1 MRSLLFVPGDS
12 PRKLDKA
19 MASGADVI
27 LVDLEDSVGAAAKAA
42 ARATAAAFL
51 VAARPVAERPR
62 LYVRVNALTSG
73 LIDDDLA
80 AVMGAAPDG
89 ILLPKAVGGR
99 DVTHLD
105 AKIAVREAMEG
116 LPDGATAILALGTE
130 TAAALFALGTFQGAS
145 RRLRGLA
152 WGAEDLSADLG
163 ASRQRGPDGGFT
175 DTFRLA
181 RSLCLAAAVAAGV
194 APIDGVYPAFRD
206 LDGLAAEARDA
217 AADGFTAKLAIHPDQ
232 VAIIN
237 AAFMPS
243 AAEIAEARRI
253 LAAFDAAGAAA
264 GVVSL
269 DGGMLDLPHRLRA
282 ARVLARAAAVAP
294 AG

>member
-19 MASGADVI
+19 MGAGADVL
-27 LVDLEDSVGAAAKAA
+27 LVDLEDSVAPTAKAA

-51 VAARPVAERPR
+51 AEAVKATPRPR
-62 LYVRVNALTSG
+62 LYVRVNPLSSG

-80 AVMGAAPDG
+80 AVMRGAPDG
-89 ILLPKAVGGR
+89 ILLPKACGGR

-116 LPDGATAILALGTE
+116 LPDGATGILALATA
-130 TAAALFALGTFQGAS
+130 TAASLFAVGTFQGAS
-145 RRLRGLA
+145 RRLRGLP

-163 ASRQRGPDGGFT
+163 ASRQRGPDGRFT

-181 RSLCLAAAVAAGV
+181 RSLCLAGAVAAGV
-194 APIDGVYPAFRD
+194 APIDAVYPAFRD

-232 VAIIN
+232 VAVIN

-243 AAEIAEARRI
+243 EAEIAEARRV
-253 LAAFDAAGAAA
+253 LAAFAAA
-264 GVVSL
+264 GEGAGVVAL
-269 DGGMLDLPHRLRA
+269 DGGMLDRPHRLRA
-282 ARVLARAAAVAP
+282 ERVLARAGLA
-294 AG
+294 